1 MHPFS
6 GPSGLQVPI
15 LFPSMKISAYS
26 ELESMSVRIISTSKA
41 YNVFGST
48 LISAMISIC
57 VLRQLVHP
65 KISITSYS
73 VYKEKYDNNNNNNN
87 DNNMSIDTF
96 IVDSLFI
103 NYQSMTVAKIS
114 LHLGSF

>member
-1 MHPFS
+1 M
-6 GPSGLQVPI
+6 
-15 LFPSMKISAYS
+15 
-26 ELESMSVRIISTSKA
+26 
-41 YNVFGST
+41 FGSR

-73 VYKEKYDNNNNNNN
+73 VYKEKYDNNNNNNDN
-87 DNNMSIDTF
+87 NNNMSIDTF

-114 LHLGSF
+114 LH